1 MSDQNAAPTLP
12 IEQQTAIRQA
22 FDAQVQNQ
30 WAIGRTTAAE
40 RIAKLRRLHAAMLQY
55 RNDIKLALFSDFG
68 KSSTEVDITE
78 IGVVTSEIRHAIRH
92 LQSWMTPKSVG
103 TPLFLIGTASEVQ
116 YQPKGVC
123 LIIAPWNFP
132 INLCISPLVS
142 AIAAGNCAILK
153 PSEFTP
159 HASAVMKK
167 IITDCFPPEE
177 VTMFEGD
184 ALVSQELLALP
195 FNHIFFTGSPAVGKV
210 VMRAAAANLASVTLE
225 LGGKSPVVVDESANL
240 DHAAAKI
247 IWLKCMNAGQICIST
262 DYVLVQESV
271 QDKLVQLL
279 TEKIKKF
286 YGDTPEARQQSPD
299 YCQIVNGKHHSR
311 VKALL
316 DDAVKR
322 GAKVHIGGTDVADK
336 RFIDPTVLT
345 QVPDAANIW
354 EEEIFGPLLP
364 VKSYKTLDDAI
375 AYINRKPRPLALYV
389 FSSRKKSIA
398 KLLAETRAGGSS
410 VNDCGIHFYQPNL
423 PFGGVNNSGIGN
435 CHGETGFLE
444 FSNQRG
450 VTYQNRIY
458 PHTNMFLPPYGVK
471 RLANWL
477 LEGVVKWF

>member
-1 MSDQNAAPTLP
+1 MSDQNAAPNLP
-12 IEQQTAIRQA
+12 IEQQDAIRKA
-22 FDAQVQNQ
+22 FDVQVQHQ
-30 WAIGRTTAAE
+30 WTVGRTTAAE

-55 RNDIKLALFSDFG
+55 RNEIKAALFSDFG

-78 IGVVTSEIRHAIRH
+78 IGVVNSEIRHAIRH
-92 LQSWMTPKSVG
+92 LRSWMTPKSAG
-103 TPLFLIGTASEVQ
+103 TPLFLIGTSSETL
-116 YQPKGVC
+116 YQSKGVC

-132 INLCISPLVS
+132 INLSFAPLVS
-142 AIAAGNCAILK
+142 AIAAGNCVILK

-159 HASAVMKK
+159 NASAVMKK
-167 IITDCFPPEE
+167 IIAECFPPEE

-195 FNHIFFTGSPAVGKV
+195 FNHVFFTGSPAVGKI
-210 VMRAAAANLASVTLE
+210 VMRAAANNLASVTLE

-240 DHAAAKI
+240 EHAASKI

-262 DYVLVQESV
+262 DYVLVHESV
-271 QDKLVQLL
+271 HDKLVQHL

-286 YGDTPEARQQSPD
+286 YGDSPEARQQSPD
-299 YCQIVNGKHHSR
+299 YCQIVNSKHHAR
-311 VKALL
+311 IKALL
-316 DDAVKR
+316 DDAVAQ
-322 GAKVHIGGTDVADK
+322 GAKVQIGGTDVAET

-345 QVPDAANIW
+345 QVPDAAHVW

-364 VKSYKTLDDAI
+364 VRPYKTLEDAI
-375 AYINRKPRPLALYV
+375 AYINSKPRPLAMYV
-389 FSSRKKSIA
+389 FSSRKKAVA
-398 KLLAETRAGGSS
+398 KLQAETRAGGCS
-410 VNDCGIHFYQPNL
+410 VNDCGVHFYQPNL

-444 FSNQRG
+444 FSNLRG

-477 LEGVVKWF
+477 LEGVVRWF